1 MEFHSG
7 LGMHFPTGD
16 ATAGRIAK
24 EIVEILWEELHPL
37 HKSIPTVEPL
47 TYDANKFENV
57 WNFPNVFGCLNCKC
71 ICIVCPSDSVTMFF
85 NYRKY
90 FSTFLR
96 GIVDAKTKFI
106 TFDMGGFGKQ
116 SDGDTFF
123 VSEMFSFIDGK
134 RIIFP
139 EPDFLLHRN
148 VKAPYVMLGDEA
160 SLEQEKPSNALLK
173 FCFLNGVLFRKQ

>member
-1 MEFHSG
+1 M
-7 LGMHFPTGD
+7 GD
-16 ATAGRIAK
+16 AIAGRIAK

-47 TYDANKFENV
+47 KYDANEFENV

-116 SDGDTFF
+116 SDGDTLFYF
-123 VSEMFSFIDGK
+123 
-134 RIIFP
+134 
-139 EPDFLLHRN
+139 RN
-148 VKAPYVMLGDEA
+148 VQFHRWKKNNF
-160 SLEQEKPSNALLK
+160 S
-173 FCFLNGVLFRKQ
+173 RT